1 MTTRATRGRQLDGR
15 RAELGAPVLAGAGR
29 GGGGGGGGGHQQQP
43 GHGGGQQP
51 RRGHRRARHGGCR
64 LELQTDLRED
74 FTITEKAP
82 RGLFAFIAF
91 TSLTLC

>member
-1 MTTRATRGRQLDGR
+1 MTRATRGRQLDGR

-64 LELQTDLRED
+64 LELQTDLHED

-82 RGLFAFIAF
+82 RGLSAFIAF